1 MNIPLQGY
9 VFIMTGDYLK
19 GRIRK
24 NLKGRIMLESLKEY
38 FSSTINTATQR
49 IRNPVFG
56 AFALSWCAFNWK
68 SILYLFLSDTGI
80 IDKITYIS
88 VNSSWKTVALYPCLS
103 VIVLCGGLPWV
114 NNLISAWQAKPLD
127 NNDSIENFR
136 KAKLIL
142 RATRLQR
149 LQAKHDVTY
158 DKVKTGAEKDIQ
170 DMKEEIIKSKNSMGE
185 LTAELKAKDDELRT
199 ASTQLA
205 DLNLSIQETT
215 ETLGRMNEAYKKLK
229 SDFDD
234 YKIKHPEQSQIKSLA
249 LGNGSTVSGFLEK
262 HNLSGQTSGRP
273 TISNTFGILT
283 GLANHKDEDKN

>member
-1 MNIPLQGY
+1 
-9 VFIMTGDYLK
+9 
-19 GRIRK
+19 
-24 NLKGRIMLESLKEY
+24 MLESLKEY
-38 FSSTINTATQR
+38 FTSTINTAAQR
-49 IRNPVFG
+49 ISNPVFG
-56 AFALSWCAFNWK
+56 AFSLSWCAFNWK
-68 SILYLFLSDTGI
+68 SILYLFLSDSGI

-88 VNSSWKTVALYPCLS
+88 DNSNWKTVALFPCLS
-103 VIVLCGGLPWV
+103 VVVLCGGLPWI

-127 NNDSIENFR
+127 NNDSIENYR

-149 LQAKHDVTY
+149 LKAKHDVTY

-185 LTAELKAKDDELRT
+185 LTAELKAKDDELRSSN
-199 ASTQLA
+199 AQLS
-205 DLNLSIQETT
+205 DLNNSLKEIS

-229 SDFDD
+229 DDFDD

-249 LGNGSTVSGFLEK
+249 LGNGHTVSSFLEQ
-262 HNLSGQTSGRP
+262 HNLSGLTSSKP

-283 GLANHKDEDKN
+283 GLSNPKDEDKN

>member
-1 MNIPLQGY
+1 
-9 VFIMTGDYLK
+9 
-19 GRIRK
+19 
-24 NLKGRIMLESLKEY
+24 MLESLKEY
-38 FSSTINTATQR
+38 FSSTINTAAQR
-49 IRNPVFG
+49 VSNPVFG
-56 AFALSWCAFNWK
+56 AFALSWSAFNWK

-170 DMKEEIIKSKNSMGE
+170 DMKEEIIRSKNSMGE
-185 LTAELKAKDDELRT
+185 LTAELKAKDDELRS
-199 ASTQLA
+199 ASAQLS
-205 DLNLSIQETT
+205 DLNHSLKEIS
-215 ETLGRMNEAYKKLK
+215 ETLGRMNDAYKTLK
-229 SDFDD
+229 NDFDE
-234 YKIKHPEQSQIKSLA
+234 YKLRNPEKSQLKSLA
-249 LGNGSTVSGFLEK
+249 LGNGSTVSSFLDQ
-262 HNLSGQTSGRP
+262 HGLSR
-273 TISNTFGILT
+273 ISVGEPKVSHAFGILP
-283 GLANHKDEDKN
+283 GLSETKNKDKD